1 MNRPKAS
8 EEAAPAYHELFDTE
22 SINQPTATSSR
33 THQYAAVAQ
42 NDLNE
47 NANVASHHDIE
58 SHPQDSS
65 NPLAQVDTTKPHF
78 HCETC
83 DRQLERRERRD
94 KESECYA
101 HTSHL
106 TGFMDRMLYPGHH
119 DNEQKQQEQYAQQ
132 EQHKPQPEVTPQER
146 AQPQPRFKDGER
158 ERVEDYVDE
167 ERKLLGHI

>member
-94 KESECYA
+94 KESECCRLVA
-101 HTSHL
+101 L
-106 TGFMDRMLYPGHH
+106 VFIVAIVFL
-119 DNEQKQQEQYAQQ
+119 A
-132 EQHKPQPEVTPQER
+132 
-146 AQPQPRFKDGER
+146 
-158 ERVEDYVDE
+158 
-167 ERKLLGHI
+167 LLGIVVIARRGK

>member
-1 MNRPKAS
+1 MSESKPFSARLTVRPADVK
-8 EEAAPAYHELFDTE
+8 D
-22 SINQPTATSSR
+22 
-33 THQYAAVAQ
+33 
-42 NDLNE
+42 
-47 NANVASHHDIE
+47 
-58 SHPQDSS
+58 
-65 NPLAQVDTTKPHF
+65 
-78 HCETC
+78 
-83 DRQLERRERRD
+83 
-94 KESECYA
+94 A